1 MEVSVRELKSRL
13 SEYLRRAA
21 DGEEV
26 IVTSRGQPVA
36 RLMPPRKH
44 RSRITRSGEAEA
56 EAVEMLQSLPWI
68 RPGKTGKQRVGLDRP
83 AKLKTGAKPISETVA
98 EMRD

>member
-13 SEYLRRAA
+13 SEYLRRVT

-26 IVTSRGQPVA
+26 VVTSRGQPVA
-36 RLMPPRKH
+36 RLMPPRKP
-44 RSRITRSGEAEA
+44 RSRITRSGTA
-56 EAVEMLQSLPWI
+56 EAVELLQSLPWI
-68 RPGKTGKQRVGLDRP
+68 RPGKTGKQRVGLDKP
-83 AKLKTGAKPISETVA
+83 AKLKPGAKPMSETVA

>member
-21 DGEEV
+21 NGQEV
-26 IVTSRGQPVA
+26 LVTSRGRPVA
-36 RLMPPRKH
+36 RLMPPHKS
-44 RSRITRSGEAEA
+44 RSRATRSGEAEA
-56 EAVEMLQSLPWI
+56 IELLQSLPWI
-68 RPGKTGKQRVGLDRP
+68 TPGKTGRHRVGLDKP
-83 AKLKTGAKPISETVA
+83 AKLIPGANPMSETVA

>member
-13 SEYLRRAA
+13 SEYLRLAA
-21 DGEEV
+21 GGEDV

-56 EAVEMLQSLPWI
+56 VELLRSLPWI
-68 RPGKTGKQRVGLDRP
+68 RLGKTGKQRVGLDRP
-83 AKLKTGAKPISETVA
+83 AKLKTGAKPMSETVA

>member
-26 IVTSRGQPVA
+26 LVTSRGQPVA

-56 EAVEMLQSLPWI
+56 VGLLQSLPWI
-68 RPGKTGKQRVGLDRP
+68 RPGKTGKQRVGLDKP
-83 AKLKTGAKPISETVA
+83 AKLKPGTKPMSKTVA